1 MVGEQYARAVLRLL
15 PTADDVD
22 AIRRHPRQDLIAGLT
37 VAMVALPLALAFGA
51 ASGLGARAGL
61 ATAVIAGIV
70 AAVLGGS
77 NLQVSGPTGAMTV
90 VLVPIVQAYG
100 PSAVLMV
107 GLMAGV
113 ILVVMAFA
121 GVGRYV
127 RFLPVPVLE
136 GFTAGIAVVIA
147 LQQVPAALGVV
158 DARGERVWQSAFDGV
173 RQFVHD
179 PGLAAPATALAVATL
194 MLAGSRWRP
203 GIPFSIIGIV
213 AATAVARTTDSGLVT
228 LGTLPSG
235 LPAPSLGFVDL
246 GTVGALAVSA
256 FVVAAL
262 AALESLLSATV
273 ADGMSVN
280 EQHDPDR
287 ELFGQGV
294 ANIVVPIFGGIPATA
309 AIARTAVNVRAGA
322 RSRLAAVTHSIVLL
336 AVVLLLAPVVSDIP
350 LAALA
355 GVLFAT
361 CVRMVETGALRV
373 LVTSSRS
380 DALIVAVTFGVTVA
394 IDLVTAVCIG
404 VAVAVALALRTLAR
418 SAHLDVVPLETGDHG
433 EEEAALL
440 NERIVAYRLDGPL
453 FFAAAHRMLL
463 DLPDIARVR
472 VVILRMSRVTTMDST
487 GARVLGDAVERLERR
502 GITVMM
508 SGIDPRH
515 ADVLAHLGISQ
526 HLVRDGLVLPDTPAA
541 IARAR
546 AILDNPD
553 REELA

>member
-1 MVGEQYARAVLRLL
+1 LL
-15 PTADDVD
+15 PTASDLD
-22 AIRRHPRQDLIAGLT
+22 AARRHPRQDLVAGLT

-51 ASGLGARAGL
+51 ASGLGAQAGL
-61 ATAVIAGIV
+61 ATAVVAGIV

-90 VLVPIVQAYG
+90 VLVPVVHRFG

-107 GLMAGV
+107 GLMAGL

-121 GVGRYV
+121 RIGRYV
-127 RFLPVPVLE
+127 RFLPLPVLE

-158 DARGERVWQSAFDGV
+158 DAEGDHVWQVAADAIG
-173 RQFVHD
+173 RFVHD
-179 PGLAAPATALAVATL
+179 PGYAAPVTALTVAGV
-194 MLAGSRWRP
+194 MLLGSRWRP
-203 GIPFSIIGIV
+203 GVPFSIIAIV
-213 AATAVARTTDSGLVT
+213 GATAVARAVGTGLVP
-228 LGTLPSG
+228 LGELPRGLPS
-235 LPAPSLGFVDL
+235 PSLGFFDIGAV
-246 GTVGALAVSA
+246 GTLAVSA

-280 EQHDPDR
+280 ERHDPDR

-294 ANIVVPIFGGIPATA
+294 ANIVAPVFGGIPATA

-322 RSRLAAVTHSIVLL
+322 RSRLAAVTHS
-336 AVVLLLAPVVSDIP
+336 VVLLVVVLAFAPLVSDIP

-361 CVRMVETGALRV
+361 CVRMVETGALGV
-373 LVTSSRS
+373 LMTSSRS
-380 DALIVAVTFGVTVA
+380 DALIVLVTFGVTVA
-394 IDLVTAVCIG
+394 VDLVTAVCIG
-404 VAVAVALALRTLAR
+404 VGVAVLLALRATAR
-418 SAHLDVVPLETGDHG
+418 SAHLDLAPLEPGEHG
-433 EEEAALL
+433 EEEHALL
-440 NERIVAYRLDGPL
+440 AEQIVAYRLDGPL

-472 VVILRMSRVTTMDST
+472 IVILRMSRVTTMDST
-487 GARVLGDAVERLERR
+487 GAHVLGDAIDRLERR
-502 GITVMM
+502 GIVVLM

-515 ADVLAHLGISQ
+515 AELLAHLGISP
-526 HLVRDGLVLPDTPAA
+526 HLVRDGLVLPGTPEA

-546 AILDNPD
+546 
-553 REELA
+553 ELLAAPPMPRPQES